1 MPQFLIKT
9 QNIKENTIEI
19 SDKADLKHLSEVL
32 RNKTGDA
39 ITFIDEN
46 EIIYKTEI
54 ISISKQNLVAKI
66 LHSEKSIRSL
76 NTDITLIQ
84 SVIKSSAQDYTV
96 QKATEMGVNTIIP
109 IITKHTVIKFENEKD
124 KAKKLERW
132 QKIAQESC
140 KQCERAKA
148 PAIEQIQTLNSL
160 DLSTF
165 GIKIACVER
174 SAKMNLKECLRQTPY
189 KIGQKIAVFIG
200 PEGGWS
206 DEELTFFEKNDIAQV
221 SLGNL
226 ILRAETAPI
235 SAIAGIIYEYE

>member
-9 QNIKENTIEI
+9 QNIKENIVEI
-19 SDKADLKHLSEVL
+19 SDSTDLRHLSEVL
-32 RNKTGDA
+32 RNKAGD
-39 ITFIDEN
+39 IIIFIDEN

-54 ISISKQNLVAKI
+54 ISISKQNLIAKI

-84 SVIKSSAQDYTV
+84 SVIKSSAQDYTI

-140 KQCERAKA
+140 KQCERAKS
-148 PAIEQIQTLNSL
+148 PIIEKIQTLTNL
-160 DLSTF
+160 DLSSF
-165 GIKIACVER
+165 EVKIACVER
-174 SAKMNLKECLRQTPY
+174 SAKMSLKECLKNTPY
-189 KIGQKIAVFIG
+189 QKGQKIAVFIG
-200 PEGGWS
+200 PEGGWC
-206 DEELTFFEKNDIAQV
+206 DDELTFFEKNNITQV

-235 SAIAGIIYEYE
+235 SAIAGIVYEYE